1 MNEEK
6 LRNILNNFIHFNLI
20 GFKAKQQYIDIYDS
34 YDKEISPYF
43 IYFHQKLDE
52 LLKYMNDRVKNGH
65 YTANESRE
73 LIYVIEHI
81 NELQAKL
88 KNTKYSFALDKDYK
102 KCIYFVTIF

>member
-52 LLKYMNDRVKNGH
+52 LLKYMNDR
-65 YTANESRE
+65 
-73 LIYVIEHI
+73 
-81 NELQAKL
+81 
-88 KNTKYSFALDKDYK
+88 TKKWTLYCKRK
-102 KCIYFVTIF
+102 